1 MFEAIR
7 PGLEAEMRGK
17 RGMLCRVLEDG
28 LMRPGDAIELVRPAS
43 LPAPVTS

>member
-17 RGMLCRVLEDG
+17 RGMLCRVIEGG
-28 LMRPGDAIELVRPAS
+28 LMRPGDPISLVAG
-43 LPAPVTS
+43 A